1 MQSQHNNIELQD
13 KLSSLVEEMPAFS
26 SSVTR
31 IMELTSDIN
40 CSPKDMVEVID
51 HDPVMTV
58 KILKLVNS
66 AYFGLRNEV
75 VSIKQG
81 VVLLGI
87 NTLKNLAL
95 TIAAVGM
102 LPRNSIKGFD
112 SQEFLLHSLGTATIA
127 RILSQ
132 KIGVPSREATDY
144 FVAGL
149 LHDFGKV
156 VLVQFMAEDM
166 ESALNQANTQ
176 AQPLHEHEHA
186 ILGFDHSE
194 VGGELARKWGLPNE
208 LVLSIRQ
215 HHDPDPATDSAMRD
229 CVIAANLITK
239 NLAFG
244 QSGNPAIGDLPDTV
258 KNRLGNDLDGLLE
271 ELGDLSEALDNTRV
285 FASA

>member
-1 MQSQHNNIELQD
+1 MELQE
-13 KLSSLVEEMPAFS
+13 KLSTLVEDMPAFS
-26 SSVTR
+26 SSVMR
-31 IMELTSDIN
+31 VMELTSDIN
-40 CSPKDMVEVID
+40 CSPKELVEVID

-87 NTLKNLAL
+87 NTLKNLAV

-102 LPRNSIKGFD
+102 LPRHSIKGFD

-132 KIGVPSREATDY
+132 KIGIPAKDATDY

-156 VLVQFMAEDM
+156 VLVQFVSEEM
-166 ESALNQANTQ
+166 ESALRRATEEELQ
-176 AQPLHEHEHA
+176 LHVLEREL
-186 ILGFDHSE
+186 IGFDHSE
-194 VGGELARKWGLPNE
+194 VGGELARKWGLPAE
-208 LVLSIRQ
+208 LVLSIRE
-215 HHDPDPATDSAMRD
+215 HHEPLPESPDSPMRD
-229 CVIAANLITK
+229 CVIAANLLTK
-239 NLAFG
+239 RIDFG
-244 QSGNPAIGDLPDTV
+244 QSGNPGVTGFPTV
-258 KNRLGNDLDGLLE
+258 VSNRFGNDLDGLLE
-271 ELGDLSEALDNTRV
+271 ELGDLSAPLENTRI
-285 FASA
+285 FASM